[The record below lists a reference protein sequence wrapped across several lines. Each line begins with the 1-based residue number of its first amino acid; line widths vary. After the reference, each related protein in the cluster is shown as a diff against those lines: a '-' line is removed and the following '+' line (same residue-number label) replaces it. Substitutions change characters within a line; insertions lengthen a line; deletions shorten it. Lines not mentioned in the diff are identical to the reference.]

1 MCFSASKTVVVFGE
15 LNNFNN
21 VNIKLFV
28 NPVNNSG
35 INYIC
40 LSYGCASCSIPI
52 TAGYDTSILD
62 ADRLYSVAK
71 GTFAASA
78 VFVDS
83 LTQSSDYTLVLMFDP
98 ETYHHFVYYAASV
111 DFIGDYLKALHLNDN
126 FYIRVIAL
134 ASDTEIRIALNQD
147 AYINNSYYSFHRE
160 EIVYTLDI
168 GETVVISSKYD
179 LTGTRVTANDTVSFY
194 SGHYCAPGK
203 TTYCSILNEQLPP
216 YNSWGNTFVLRTN
229 VGLSGSIF
237 KFIASDV
244 GALVFMNCTT
254 DGTNYEI
261 NGIKLGFRD
270 HRVMSITH
278 DYCTV
283 KSDKN
288 ILIIQFRDSSP
299 PLRDTFM
306 TIIPALVHYEN
317 NYVLNTYEGFDNFIA
332 LTGKDADV
340 ATNTILLDHSP
351 IFLKWK
357 MIELDGDAYHFAT
370 VFLPSGRHTIA
381 FLGKSVEFGVILYG
395 LNKNDTY
402 AYPAGMK
409 LNFTGNVPYEGTCMY
424 KLF

>member
-1 MCFSASKTVVVFGE
+1 MSFSAPKSVVVFGE

-21 VNIKLFV
+21 INIKLFV

-35 INYIC
+35 VNYIC
-40 LSYGCASCSIPI
+40 LSYGCATCSTPI
-52 TAGYDTSILD
+52 TLYYSTNILD

-78 VFVDS
+78 MFVDS

-98 ETYHHFVYYAASV
+98 ETYHRFVYYAASV
-111 DFIGDYLKALHLNDN
+111 DFIGDYLKALHSNDD

-203 TTYCSILNEQLPP
+203 ITNCSILNEQLPP

-229 VGLSGSIF
+229 FVLTGNMF

-244 GALVFMNCTT
+244 GALVFMNCTS

-270 HRVMSITH
+270 HRVLSITH

-283 KSDKN
+283 KSDRN

-317 NYVLNTYEGFDNFIA
+317 NYVFNTYKGFNNFIA
-332 LTGKDADV
+332 LTVKDADV
-340 ATNTILLDHSP
+340 ATNTILLNHFP
-351 IFLKWK
+351 IILTWK
-357 MIELDGDAYHFAT
+357 MIELDGDAYYFSA
-370 VFLPSGRHTIA
+370 LSLSGKYKIS
-381 FLGKSVEFGVILYG
+381 FSGKSIGVILYG
-395 LNKNDTY
+395 FNENDTY

-409 LNFTGNVPYEGTCMY
+409 LNFTENVPYEG
-424 KLF
+424 